1 MVAVG
6 SFREDLYFRLAVLPA
21 FVPPLRARRDDI
33 PGLLSHFLS
42 RRPDIVVDPT
52 LMAELAAHPWTG
64 NVREL
69 RSFVDRAV
77 AIGAES
83 AWALTRGEGAPTLP
97 GARTGAT
104 TPTTP
109 PPPHDA
115 TGLPPVGLEVP
126 FKVLRERWVDHLER
140 EFMKAAIE
148 KHGRNVGAIAELAD
162 LDRSY
167 IHRLLR
173 KHGL

>member
-1 MVAVG
+1 MVAAG

-42 RRPDIVVDPT
+42 RRPDIVIEPSV
-52 LMAELAAHPWTG
+52 LAEVAAHPWTG

-77 AIGAES
+77 AVGPTS
-83 AWALTRGEGAPTLP
+83 AWMLTRGEEAPGGSRIPAPPSVPSYGAAPP
-97 GARTGAT
+97 GLGAV
-104 TPTTP
+104 PL
-109 PPPHDA
+109 D
-115 TGLPPVGLEVP
+115 VP
-126 FKVLRERWVDHLER
+126 FKVLKDRYSDQFERAYLSRMIER
-140 EFMKAAIE
+140 I
-148 KHGRNVGAIAELAD
+148 GRDAPAIATAAG
-162 LDRSY
+162 LDPTYVR
-167 IHRLLR
+167 RLLR